1 MSRLVLSFVI
11 ALGSTL
17 IVTPIVRRVARAI
30 GLVAAPRPDRWHQK
44 PTAML
49 GGVAVHIG
57 FLIGGSHVLWTGV
70 SSAFNSVSARHLLAI
85 IIAASVMFTAG
96 LIDDK
101 VKLRPASKLIL
112 QTVAAGILIS
122 AGVLYPVTPWTIVN
136 VLFTLF
142 WFLALTNA
150 INLLDNMDGVA
161 VGVGGIAAS
170 FLAMSLAWEG
180 AWGLAAV
187 CAALAGSAFG
197 FLPYNFSRASIFM
210 GDSGSLFI
218 GAMLAGLGAAYPAT
232 APASIVSVLF
242 IPGLIVIIPI
252 LDTLL
257 VTIARTLAGRSISI
271 GGRDHTTHRL
281 VAMGLSEAQVAL
293 LLYTFAATGG
303 VLALL
308 LRGLPTSLGLPMG
321 AVFLT
326 GLLILAAY
334 LGRMHKYEPS
344 TARSGAV
351 TVLIS
356 DLLHKR
362 RAFEVVIDI
371 VLFAVAYQVAYLL
384 RWDGQP
390 PSTQA
395 LLFGHTLALAVVS
408 KIVAFGALGVYR
420 GDWHHVSVSDAHRL
434 AASTAV
440 GTLLTVTSVV
450 FLHRSAEYSRSIFVL
465 DGLLTLLFVTAARL
479 SFRSLDRA
487 RHTWQRHSG
496 APTLIYGAG
505 VAGELMIRELLANA
519 NLGLRPV
526 GIIDDDPRKRG
537 RLFYGYTVL
546 GGHADLARIMSKH
559 KVETIV
565 LCSRTL
571 NPQASARLLE
581 VCQSTRTRLVQF
593 RVQLAP
599 LPTDVIDADAALATN
614 RAEHSLVTVST
625 NGVHVAGTN
634 GANGNGAN
642 GNGSGN
648 GANGNGANGHGA
660 SGRAALRDSM
670 LAQPTDSP
678 RPGPV
683 EPGTI

>member
-1 MSRLVLSFVI
+1 VSRLLLSFVI
-11 ALGSTL
+11 ALGSSL
-17 IVTPIVRRVARAI
+17 AITPLVRRAAHAI

-49 GGVAVHIG
+49 GGVAVYIG
-57 FLIGGSHVLWTGV
+57 FLIGGAPALWLGLSGIV
-70 SSAFNSVSARHLLAI
+70 PERKLVGIFG
-85 IIAASVMFTAG
+85 AATVMFIAG
-96 LIDDK
+96 LVDDK

-112 QTVAAGILIS
+112 QTVAAAILIS
-122 AGVLYPVTPWTIVN
+122 TGVLYPVTPWTTVN

-170 FLAMSLAWEG
+170 FLAISLGWEG

-187 CAALAGSAFG
+187 AGALAGSAFG
-197 FLPYNFSRASIFM
+197 FLPFNFSRASIFM

-218 GAMLAGLGAAYPAT
+218 GAMLAGLGAAYPGT

-257 VTIARTLAGRSISI
+257 VTVARTLAGRSISI

-281 VAMGLSEAQVAL
+281 VAMGLSERQVAV
-293 LLYTFAATGG
+293 LLYAFAATGG
-303 VLALL
+303 VLALM
-308 LRGLPTSLGLPMG
+308 LRGLPTPLGLPLG

-326 GLLILAAY
+326 ALLILAAY
-334 LGRMHKYEPS
+334 LGRMHKYEVS
-344 TARSGAV
+344 TVRSGPA

-356 DLLHKR
+356 NLLHKR

-384 RWDGQP
+384 RWDGQLP
-390 PSTQA
+390 QSQA
-395 LLFGHTLALAVVS
+395 LIFAHTLALAVVS
-408 KIVAFGALGVYR
+408 KLVAFGALGVYR
-420 GDWHHVSVSDAHRL
+420 GDWHHVSVGDAHRL

-440 GTLLTVTSVV
+440 GALLTVTSVV

-465 DGLLTLLFVTAARL
+465 DALLTLLFVTAARL
-479 SFRSLDRA
+479 SFRSLDRV
-487 RHTWQRHSG
+487 RHTWQQHAG

-505 VAGELMIRELLANA
+505 VAGELMIRELVANA
-519 NLGLRPV
+519 HLGLRPV

-537 RLFYGYTVL
+537 RYFYGYTVL
-546 GGHADLARIMSKH
+546 GGHGDLASIMAKY

-571 NPQASARLLE
+571 SPHASSKLSE
-581 VCQSTRTRLVQF
+581 ICQTTRTRLMQF

-599 LPTDVIDADAALATN
+599 IPVTDAIDDHEAIANGRLDRRPIVTIQSNGAAA
-614 RAEHSLVTVST
+614 HGPS
-625 NGVHVAGTN
+625 NGAATN
-634 GANGNGAN
+634 GAMPNGTTNG
-642 GNGSGN
+642 
-648 GANGNGANGHGA
+648 
-660 SGRAALRDSM
+660 RPALRDSM
-670 LAQPTDSP
+670 LAQPMDGGRQSSADSGG
-678 RPGPV
+678 R
-683 EPGTI
+683 